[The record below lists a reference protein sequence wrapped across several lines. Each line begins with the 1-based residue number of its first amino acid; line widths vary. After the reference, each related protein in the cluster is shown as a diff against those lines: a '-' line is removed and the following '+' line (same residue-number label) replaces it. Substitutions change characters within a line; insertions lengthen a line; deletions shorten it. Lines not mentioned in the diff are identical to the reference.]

1 MQKLADG
8 FKAKRKKGLARL
20 HGSGF
25 GGSGFKFDQHE
36 DDVHT
41 AIKKRH
47 AIEYRQPGDE
57 AAVKPDAAAAAAHQD
72 AMQRFDDG
80 VGGDGGRI
88 TAKYAT
94 TVEPPPEV
102 LNISEVRP
110 ASPPTLLTNTSV
122 NCQGPLSATHDHTC
136 GMRHVATATPIFL
149 TPANQAA

>member
-8 FKAKRKKGLARL
+8 FKVKRKKGIAKL

-47 AIEYRQPGDE
+47 AIEYRQPGDDP
-57 AAVKPDAAAAAAHQD
+57 AAAKPDAASAAAHQN

-94 TVEPPPEV
+94 TVEAPPEV
-102 LNISEVRP
+102 LNISEVLP
-110 ASPPTLLTNTSV
+110 PPPPPHTHTPPPTS
-122 NCQGPLSATHDHTC
+122 HT
-136 GMRHVATATPIFL
+136 
-149 TPANQAA
+149 